1 MAKKNLFG
9 TAGIVYSTEP
19 GVVSNES
26 EAGETETPP
35 ADQQLL
41 VVKIDAKQRAGKLV
55 TLITGFSGS
64 TADLEKLG
72 RELKSFCGTG
82 GSVKNNEIL
91 IQGDNKEKVSQW
103 LHKKG
108 YTKARKA

>member
-1 MAKKNLFG
+1 MAKKQLFG

-26 EAGETETPP
+26 EAEEMDTLP
-35 ADQQLL
+35 AGQQLL
-41 VVKIDAKQRAGKLV
+41 TVKLDAKQRAGKLV
-55 TLITGFSGS
+55 TLISGFIGKN
-64 TADLEKLG
+64 ADLEKLG

-91 IQGDNKEKVSQW
+91 VQGDNKEKVLQC
-103 LHKKG
+103 LNKKG
-108 YTKARKA
+108 YVKARKV

>member
-1 MAKKNLFG
+1 MAKKKLFR

-19 GVVSNES
+19 GVVRNES
-26 EAGETETPP
+26 DAEEIDTLPAG
-35 ADQQLL
+35 QQLL
-41 VVKIDAKQRAGKLV
+41 TVKLDAKQRAGKLV
-55 TLITGFSGS
+55 TLINGFIGKN
-64 TADLEKLG
+64 ADLEKLG

-91 IQGDNKEKVSQW
+91 IQGDNKEKVLQW